1 MQFNLVINIGSA
13 TLEINQIS
21 LGLPYLFD
29 TDRDGNGIG
38 NWGLMADMWGKLM
51 IFMTSKIVYIKYISS
66 S

>member
-1 MQFNLVINIGSA
+1 MQFNLINIGSA
-13 TLEINQIS
+13 TLEINQNS
-21 LGLPYLFD
+21 LGLPDLFD

-51 IFMTSKIVYIKYISS
+51 ISMTSKIVYIKYISS